1 LITDSLTENGVSG
14 IPDQVVSAASA
25 DWIVIVI
32 ISLLVILSAILT
44 AFRSGF
50 SALGPFERKLLS
62 QKSKTDLRILDILE
76 RKEKLRHS
84 ILLAGIFLDIA
95 IVLLIARMFYRESG
109 SLFTRPGPF
118 LLFAL
123 LVSVVI
129 ILICEVLPRFYG
141 TIHSL
146 FIARL
151 MAAPVVLIEKIVYP
165 FSLLLEKVTSSTG
178 RDNHS
183 RENLTA
189 DELSQG
195 LERDSDTAISD
206 EKEILEGIVNFGT
219 KNVGE
224 IMVPRVDVVAIDII
238 STFATVLDLINASGY
253 SRIPVFSESFD
264 QVKGILFI
272 KDLLPYTENG
282 PDFGWQ
288 ELLRPPF
295 FVPETKKVKDLLED
309 FQKNKI
315 HMAIVVDEYGGS
327 SGIVTLEDVLEE
339 IVGEIADEFDEEE
352 KYYSKLGEKK
362 FLFDA
367 KIQLEDFTG
376 IIGCRDDYFKEV
388 KGDADTLAGLI
399 LEIRGEIPANHETIE
414 YRDYRFTVESISNRR
429 IRQVKVEIK

>member
-1 LITDSLTENGVSG
+1 LINDSLTVDKVSG
-14 IPDQVVSAASA
+14 LPDQFVTTASA
-25 DWIVIVI
+25 DVFVI
-32 ISLLVILSAILT
+32 IVVFFLTILSSLLT
-44 AFRSGF
+44 ASRSGLL
-50 SALGPFERKLLS
+50 ALGPFERKLLS
-62 QKSKTDLRILDILE
+62 QKSKNDRKIMEILE

-84 ILLAGIFLDIA
+84 ILLSGIFLDIA
-95 IVLLIARMFYRESG
+95 IVFLIARIFYRESG
-109 SLFTRPGPF
+109 SLFTRPGSF

-123 LVSVVI
+123 LVSVGV
-129 ILICEVLPRFYG
+129 ILICEVLPRLFG
-141 TIHSL
+141 TLHSL

-151 MAAPVVLIEKIVYP
+151 MVAPVVLIEKIVSP
-165 FSLLLEKVTSSTG
+165 LSLLLEKATSSTG
-178 RDNHS
+178 KDNLS
-183 RENLTA
+183 RKNLTA
-189 DELSQG
+189 DELSQV
-195 LERDSDTAISD
+195 LDKDSDTAISD

-224 IMVPRVDVVAIDII
+224 IMVPRVDVVALDIRSSF
-238 STFATVLDLINASGY
+238 STLLDLINTSGY

-272 KDLLPYTENG
+272 KDLLPYTESG
-282 PDFGWQ
+282 PDFEWQ

-309 FQKNKI
+309 FQKSKI

-352 KYYSKLGEKK
+352 KYFSKLGEKK

-376 IIGCRDDYFKEV
+376 VIGCRDDYFKDV

-399 LEIRGEIPANHETIE
+399 LEIKGEIPANHETIE
-414 YRDYRFTVESISNRR
+414 YKDYRFTVESISNRR